1 VQNVLSKQQ
10 IEAED
15 RKVGYVCAV
24 IGTVVVGFMAT
35 VVAGLNVYHQA
46 FYTWL
51 H

>member
-1 VQNVLSKQQ
+1 MQNVLSKQQ

-15 RKVGYVCAV
+15 RKVGYTIAV
-24 IGTVVVGFMAT
+24 IGTVVAGFMAA
-35 VVAGLNVYHQA
+35 VVAGLNVYYQS